1 MSLVGVG
8 GEFSL
13 KCTNMFPAELWLRLV
28 LNEHTTTMSQL
39 DQCRNQQVKVKDKLE
54 HDFCCRAVLLVKIKA
69 SHFSHIF
76 SATLANRLPF
86 IYLFFKYFIIQL
98 FKIFKPSL
106 QMRQRRYLQTV
117 KRAWI
122 MKLQTP
128 GQKCLMSP
136 RSFLCFLFPPSLPL
150 SSVIRCIIQECVH
163 ICTQNSFEIES
174 TAPFSEEIS
183 KYKFCKSCIILTL
196 NETARDCLNKMML
209 CFRAQAAV
217 IIFVL
222 VSAPNAPQPS
232 RFLPISVMD
241 DCLLL

>member
-1 MSLVGVG
+1 MFIWPRSLVECCWGMYNIKVNLLSVEVKVAARLIFLFVPFFFFLNLNVIMSLVGVG

-39 DQCRNQQVKVKDKLE
+39 DLCRNQQVKVKDKLE

-98 FKIFKPSL
+98 FKIFKASL

-122 MKLQTP
+122 MKLQTLE
-128 GQKCLMSP
+128 KNVWWALAHFCVLFFISSSSSP
-136 RSFLCFLFPPSLPL
+136 FFSNQMHHTGMCAYMYTEQFWNREHCSF
-150 SSVIRCIIQECVH
+150 
-163 ICTQNSFEIES
+163 
-174 TAPFSEEIS
+174 
-183 KYKFCKSCIILTL
+183 
-196 NETARDCLNKMML
+196 
-209 CFRAQAAV
+209 
-217 IIFVL
+217 
-222 VSAPNAPQPS
+222 
-232 RFLPISVMD
+232 
-241 DCLLL
+241 